1 MRDTL
6 KIATYNV
13 NGIRSRLNSMLDWL
27 RREAPDIL
35 CVQETKVQDEDFPAA
50 PFREAGYH
58 VTFKGQK
65 AHAGVAIFS
74 REAPESVAFGLD
86 DGGAPDEPRLIRAL
100 FGGVTVVNTY
110 VPQGREITS
119 EHFQYK
125 LQWLARLR
133 AFFER
138 HYTPRDPLV
147 WVGDFNVAPEPID
160 VYAPDRLED
169 NVDYHPDARA
179 ALETVRAWGFI
190 DVFRQHHP
198 GEPGHYTYWDYRVWG
213 ALERGMGWRI
223 DHIWATDQMA
233 RRCAHIWI
241 DVEARKAE
249 KPSDHT
255 YLVGEF
261 RKGE

>member
-1 MRDTL
+1 MNRVL

-13 NGIRSRLNSMLDWL
+13 NGLRSRLDSVLAWL
-27 RREAPDIL
+27 RRESPDIL
-35 CVQETKVQDEDFPAA
+35 CVQETKVQDEDFPAD
-50 PFREAGYH
+50 PFRAAGYH

-74 REAPESVAFGLD
+74 REEPQSAAFGID
-86 DGGAPDEPRLIRAL
+86 DGGEPDGPRLIRAV
-100 FGGVTVVNTY
+100 FDGITVVNTY

-125 LQWLARLR
+125 LNWLARLR
-133 AFFER
+133 ALFER
-138 HYTPRDPLV
+138 YYSPQDPIV

-179 ALETVRAWGFI
+179 ALENVRAWGFI

-198 GEPGHYTYWDYRVWG
+198 GVPNQYTYWDYRINN
-213 ALERGMGWRI
+213 AFARGMGWRI
-223 DHIWATDQMA
+223 DHIWATEPMA
-233 RRCAHIWI
+233 RRSTRAWI
-241 DVEARKAE
+241 DAEARQAT

-255 YLVGEF
+255 YLIAEF
-261 RKGE
+261 TR